1 MNLNV
6 SFYVRKKNLSLRYY
20 GLLLEVGKIVN
31 LHKS

>member
-6 SFYVRKKNLSLRYY
+6 RVYFRKKKPSFRYY

-31 LHKS
+31 LHNA